1 MDFKTVFMGFDKG
14 ADWAIGTLGLEEDDG
29 LETAVILSLFTD
41 RRAEPDDVLP
51 FGETDR
57 RGHWSDAYPA
67 VPGDRMG
74 SRLWLLSREKQLP
87 QVVVK
92 AREYLREAL
101 EWMEEDGVASRVDCD
116 AFILRDGV
124 LGMKVAIYRPDG
136 SRADFS
142 FDYLWRTL

>member
-14 ADWAIGTLGLEEDDG
+14 ADWAIGALGLEEEEG

-41 RRAEPDDVLP
+41 RRASPDDVLP

-57 RGHWSDAYPA
+57 RGHWSDAYPT

-87 QVVVK
+87 QVVAR

-101 EWMEEDGVASRVDCD
+101 EWLEEDGVASRVDCD
-116 AFILRDGV
+116 AFIVRDGV
-124 LGMKVAIYRPDG
+124 LGMSVVITRPD
-136 SRADFS
+136 DQQTS
-142 FDYLWRTL
+142 FRFEYPWRSL